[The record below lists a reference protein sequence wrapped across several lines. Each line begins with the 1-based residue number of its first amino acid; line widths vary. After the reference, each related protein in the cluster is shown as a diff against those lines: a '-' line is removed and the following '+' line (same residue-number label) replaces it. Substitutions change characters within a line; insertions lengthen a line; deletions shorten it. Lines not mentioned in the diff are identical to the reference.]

1 VQKSHSKTKLL
12 NSTPENIKIAAE
24 ALCAGDVVGIPTET
38 VYGLAGSALNDEAI
52 AKIFLYK
59 SRPSFDPLIV
69 HVAQSLNTC
78 KKLAEAELINLKQ
91 MSQNQIKMSD
101 KLIRSFWPGPLT
113 IIFPKH
119 SRISD
124 LVTSSLPTVGI
135 RSPAHP
141 VAQAILKQSQLPLA
155 APSANQFGRISPT
168 KAEHVLTELGEHLNL
183 CVEGGECS
191 VGLESTICSVGSSG
205 EVTVFRPGGISQE
218 SLEKSLGGY
227 FKGLH
232 TELGLPAIASHSPIA
247 PGLLESHYAP
257 RKPMIRVHGL
267 LKDTPVE
274 EFKKTLLKKSI
285 SQEKV
290 SVLSTYLLSADIHQ
304 NFAKFFREVN
314 FHYLA
319 ENEMDSLTGAHN
331 LFAKLRELDESNA
344 DLILCELPISNH
356 GLWPAIRDRL
366 SRASQPQ

>member
-1 VQKSHSKTKLL
+1 VQKSYSKTKLL
-12 NSTPENIKIAAE
+12 NATPENIKIAVQ
-24 ALCAGDVVGIPTET
+24 ALRSGDVVGIPTET
-38 VYGLAGSALNDEAI
+38 VYGLAGNALSDEAI

-78 KKLAEAELINLKQ
+78 RKLAEAELINLEG
-91 MSQNQIKMSD
+91 MSPTQIQTCD
-101 KLIRSFWPGPLT
+101 KLMKLFWPGPLT
-113 IIFPKH
+113 LILPKH

-141 VAQAILKQSQLPLA
+141 VAQEILKQSKLPLA

-168 KAEHVLTELGEHLNL
+168 KAEHVLTELGEHLNF

-191 VGLESTICSVGSSG
+191 VGLESTICAVSVKGDVS
-205 EVTVFRPGGISQE
+205 VFRPGGVSQD
-218 SLEKSLGGY
+218 SLQKALGTH
-227 FKGLH
+227 FKGVH

-257 RKPMIRVHGL
+257 RKPMVRVKGFLKETL
-267 LKDTPVE
+267 LE
-274 EFKKTLLKKSI
+274 ELKKSLLKNSI
-285 SQEKV
+285 KLDKV
-290 SVLSTYLLSADIHQ
+290 AVLSTYILPGDIHTRYLKT
-304 NFAKFFREVN
+304 FEKVS

-319 ENEMDSLTGAHN
+319 ENETDSLTGAHN
-331 LFAKLRELDESNA
+331 LFAKLRELDESDN
-344 DLILCELPISNH
+344 DLILCELPTSKQ

-366 SRASQPQ
+366 TRASHPQ